1 MFKSTSYRLLS
12 LLVGSLIL
20 TACNTSSDP
29 TALNKSAID
38 NARKTEGY
46 VATKGAAIVARVTIN
61 GKICHQA
68 NIQLQAV
75 ENGQLVPRNI
85 TSIGQNYSLADIGKI
100 TLRMATLNIP
110 GVFDVIDSQ
119 DIRVSFQPIAPGDY
133 GIARVI
139 CSWDSNHRSV
149 LEASSSGFFGLGRKK
164 ALVPLAID
172 GTISVKKGRSWM
184 RESSTSFPRV
194 RGALSFWH
202 LRHRK
207 HIATPSSVICQN
219 SIQKLH
225 SVSSAVN
232 L

>member
-46 VATKGAAIVARVTIN
+46 VAAKGAAIVARVTIN

-85 TSIGQNYSLADIGKI
+85 TSIGQNYTLADIGKI

-172 GTISVKKGRSWM
+172 GTISVKKG
-184 RESSTSFPRV
+184 EIVDAGVLNIISTSKRRAVILASPAPQTYRDTIK
-194 RGALSFWH
+194 RH
-202 LRHRK
+202 LPELYPKITFRQFSR
-207 HIATPSSVICQN
+207 
-219 SIQKLH
+219 
-225 SVSSAVN
+225 
-232 L
+232 